1 MKPCNSYISR
11 ASIKLTRLFFPQAE
25 ICLASRLPFLQVL
38 INQELLTPFSL
49 CSLHVHPELSQ
60 MLKTFSTLYSFPSPN
75 LDRVFPPRKKMQRK
89 GPYLFPFWIFIPK
102 PLLFPLPPSFFP
114 PLALE
119 IGPINLGNQLH
130 KHFSQSTRWDALSTF
145 APLLHHQESI
155 WIHGGLQGTQ
165 TKAQNGPT
173 ILPKIDLELMGPSHV
188 GFGLQNHQN

>member
-38 INQELLTPFSL
+38 INQELLTPLSL

-75 LDRVFPPRKKMQRK
+75 LDRVLSSRKKMQRK
-89 GPYLFPFWIFIPK
+89 RSFSLSILDFIPE

-114 PLALE
+114 S
-119 IGPINLGNQLH
+119 
-130 KHFSQSTRWDALSTF
+130 FSSRKWPHLLRKP
-145 APLLHHQESI
+145 AP
-155 WIHGGLQGTQ
+155 
-165 TKAQNGPT
+165 
-173 ILPKIDLELMGPSHV
+173 
-188 GFGLQNHQN
+188 